1 MDPSSI
7 ADVMEDVE
15 TLEGVRVK
23 ATEVGVG
30 DCDGVTT
37 VVDDGTCN
45 KEERSVG
52 RRDGGD
58 DTDTIAV
65 DVKGDEEEEVIIDGD
80 SLEGLSSIVLSR
92 LGS

>member
-1 MDPSSI
+1 M

-37 VVDDGTCN
+37 VVDGGTCN

-52 RRDGGD
+52 
-58 DTDTIAV
+58 
-65 DVKGDEEEEVIIDGD
+65 
-80 SLEGLSSIVLSR
+80 
-92 LGS
+92 